1 MNPLAVVLL
10 AGPLIAFV
18 TAINFALLHG
28 DEWRLSDIAGGL
40 TLAAVIGAACAR
52 IDFAAL
58 IGLPFLTPGI
68 GRRGGVTFKAKG
80 RFWR

>member
-1 MNPLAVVLL
+1 MNPLAVFLL

-18 TAINFALLHG
+18 MAINFALLHG
-28 DEWRLSDIAGGL
+28 DEWSLSDIAGGL
-40 TLAAVIGAACAR
+40 TRATVIGAA
-52 IDFAAL
+52 FALIGVAAW

-68 GRRGGVTFKAKG
+68 GRRGGVRFKAKG

>member
-1 MNPLAVVLL
+1 MNPFVGFLL

-28 DEWRLSDIAGGL
+28 DEWSLSDIAGGL

-52 IDFAAL
+52 IGFASW
-58 IGLPFLTPGI
+58 IGC
-68 GRRGGVTFKAKG
+68 
-80 RFWR
+80 RF

>member
-1 MNPLAVVLL
+1 MNPLAVFLL

-18 TAINFALLHG
+18 TAINFA
-28 DEWRLSDIAGGL
+28 EWSLSDIAGGL
-40 TLAAVIGAACAR
+40 TRATVIGAA
-52 IDFAAL
+52 FALIGVAAW

-68 GRRGGVTFKAKG
+68 GRRGGVRFKAKG